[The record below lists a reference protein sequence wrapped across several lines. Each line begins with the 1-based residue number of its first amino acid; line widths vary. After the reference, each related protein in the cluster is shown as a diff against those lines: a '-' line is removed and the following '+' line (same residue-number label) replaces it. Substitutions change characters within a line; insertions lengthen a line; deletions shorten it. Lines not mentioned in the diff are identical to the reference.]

1 MITTYASVPAGFTVY
16 SDVNFMQFPAGEQHF
31 TLGPAAQQQVPVRVL
46 ITGTDA
52 NDYIRAGL
60 WIDYAHQHG
69 NKVEAVIP
77 YLPAARADRGEP
89 FGAKVYANLINS
101 LEADQVTCLDPHSPV
116 MTELVDNLTIVEA
129 AGVIAA
135 DPRIAQRRYAG
146 VIAPDAGAV
155 ARAQKAADALGIPL
169 FRAAKHRDFATGKL
183 SGFSCEQLPDNGRLL
198 VVDDICDGGGTF
210 RGLAQSTGLGPD
222 RLDLWV
228 SHGVF
233 SGQAARLRE
242 NFGSIFTTDSHP
254 GHQNPYVNAT
264 IIPVSSFMF

>member
-1 MITTYASVPAGFTVY
+1 MIKTFASVPAGFTVY
-16 SDVNFMQFPAGEQHF
+16 SDVNFTQFPAGELHF
-31 TLGPAAQQQVPVRVL
+31 TLGPAASVQTPVRVL

-52 NDYIRAGL
+52 NDYVRAGL

-69 NKVEAVIP
+69 HTVEAVIP

-101 LEADQVTCLDPHSPV
+101 LEADRVICFDPHSPV
-116 MTELVDNLTIVEA
+116 MVGLINNLLVIDSA
-129 AGVIAA
+129 AIIAS
-135 DPRIAQRRYAG
+135 DQRILGRGYVG

-155 ARAQKAADALGIPL
+155 NRAQAAANALEVPM
-169 FRAAKHRDFATGKL
+169 FRASKHRDFATGKL
-183 SGFSCEQLPDNGRLL
+183 SGFSSEALPEHGRLL

-210 RGLAQSTGLGPD
+210 RGLAESTGLGTD

-233 SGQAARLRE
+233 SGKAARLRE
-242 NFGSIFTTDSHP
+242 NFGAIFTTDSHP
-254 GHQNPYVNAT
+254 GHQNSEVNAN
-264 IIPVSSFMF
+264 IIPVSTFMF